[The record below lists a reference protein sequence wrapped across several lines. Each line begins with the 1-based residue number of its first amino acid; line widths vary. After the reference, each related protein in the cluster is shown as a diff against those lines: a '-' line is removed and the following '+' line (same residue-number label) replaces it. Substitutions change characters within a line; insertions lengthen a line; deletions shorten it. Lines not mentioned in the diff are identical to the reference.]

1 MSRPIVEAILAIAFL
16 AVMDSVIKGLVARYP
31 VTEVAFVRYVVGSLT
46 MLCLVAWKRPGW
58 PRPDTIRANAVRA
71 LLVIA
76 TAVCFFYAL
85 GALPLAET
93 LVLSFLSPVFTSL
106 FAAVLLKERI
116 DLRVVGA
123 LAAGFGGVLVI
134 IFGKSAPADAP
145 NAAWFGGSLLGV
157 LAVLTSSVTYSA
169 SNVLLRSRAQ
179 RDPVLIIVAIQNF
192 APCLM
197 LATPAL
203 VFGRMPDRADLPA
216 LMVLGLLG
224 VSGHLLLA
232 RAYAKVQAVR
242 LAPLDYTALL
252 WAVIIG
258 YAAYDEVPSAATAI
272 GAVMIL
278 GAAFIASRRPTTPA
292 AAVTP

>member
-1 MSRPIVEAILAIAFL
+1 
-16 AVMDSVIKGLVARYP
+16 
-31 VTEVAFVRYVVGSLT
+31 
-46 MLCLVAWKRPGW
+46 
-58 PRPDTIRANAVRA
+58 
-71 LLVIA
+71 
-76 TAVCFFYAL
+76 
-85 GALPLAET
+85 
-93 LVLSFLSPVFTSL
+93 
-106 FAAVLLKERI
+106 
-116 DLRVVGA
+116 
-123 LAAGFGGVLVI
+123 
-134 IFGKSAPADAP
+134 
-145 NAAWFGGSLLGV
+145 
-157 LAVLTSSVTYSA
+157 
-169 SNVLLRSRAQ
+169 
-179 RDPVLIIVAIQNF
+179 
-192 APCLM
+192 M